1 MCLFHI
7 SLLTDMLHTF
17 LLDLLFFKWIK
28 NKIARYDYSF
38 YQMNQQK
45 LHLLN
50 QAFVALVP
58 KKEDPQS
65 IVDYRP
71 ISLIHSFAKIL
82 SKLMANRLGPKLHEL
97 ISINQTVFIMTRCIY
112 DNFVYVQ
119 QVIKDLH
126 KKKTPSLFI
135 KLDISKAFDTVNWP
149 YLLSTMASLRF
160 GTR

>member
-50 QAFVALVP
+50 QAFVVLIP

-97 ISINQTVFIMTRCIY
+97 ISINQTAFIMTRCIY

-135 KLDISKAFDTVNWP
+135 KLDISKAFDTVNCP
-149 YLLSTMASLRF
+149 IS
-160 GTR
+160 